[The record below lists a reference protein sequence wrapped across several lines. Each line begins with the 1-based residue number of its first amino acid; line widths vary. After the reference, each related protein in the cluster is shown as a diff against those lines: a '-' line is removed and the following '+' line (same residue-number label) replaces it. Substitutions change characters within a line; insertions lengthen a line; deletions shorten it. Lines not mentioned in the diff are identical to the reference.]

1 MTRHRPAL
9 LAILAAL
16 LFIQS
21 GAALAHCL
29 RAMAHDPLSVIE
41 ICTGEGRKT
50 VDLSDHGAPQEAE
63 ATFCPVY
70 HGLPGL
76 AVPAAPVLWQ
86 PVRYAVHVEWAPR
99 PAPAPAPRAR
109 ATPGAPRAPPA
120 QA

>member
-1 MTRHRPAL
+1 MRRRPAL

-16 LFIQS
+16 LFLQS

-50 VDLSDHGAPQEAE
+50 LDLSDHGAPAEHEA
-63 ATFCPVY
+63 AFCPVC
-70 HGLPGL
+70 HALP
-76 AVPAAPVLWQ
+76 AIAAPEAPTAWQ
-86 PVRYAVHVEWAPR
+86 PVAYAAAAEWAPR

-109 ATPGAPRAPPA
+109 APPGSPRAPPA